1 MKKYNEKYEKLSCIS
16 RLCRLV
22 FHGRRRTIYNKVVI
36 HFDDGDWETTAI
48 NGIIYV
54 PWWARKL
61 KMKLE
66 DDGTV
71 TLADK
76 YFAGYGKQY
85 GKTTWEYVK

>member
-1 MKKYNEKYEKLSCIS
+1 MKYILRIFRC
-16 RLCRLV
+16 V
-22 FHGRRRTIYNKVVI
+22 FPERRKVVI
-36 HFDDGDWETTAI
+36 HFDDGDWETTAV
-48 NGIIYV
+48 NKIIYV
-54 PWWARKL
+54 PWFASWHTV
-61 KMKLE
+61 KMELE